1 MEYSREKGKNE
12 RKKVRANKN
21 FIRGDICLTRADL
34 SYDRAA
40 L

>member
-1 MEYSREKGKNE
+1 MEYFQEKGKNE
-12 RKKVRANKN
+12 KKKVRVNRN